1 MIGKLKGATAGSRK
15 MIIGVGVIVA
25 GMLAY
30 TYLSS
35 SEPPAPNSS
44 VSAPPAAGP
53 TIQASG
59 PISTVYDEA
68 LGQADLGRI
77 TEARNTGSSAMPTV
91 RPNPSEQPVPLI
103 DPDEPEETAPEVE
116 LPEVKPPV
124 VVQQQPIPATIPIV
138 QAPQQMRDPQEVE
151 NLVASFK
158 EFRRPIPVAEVVTFS
173 TSASIQAEIDARREQ
188 SAPSTGSGNI
198 PTPPQSGEAVSK
210 VKLPLAGTI
219 LYAELISRA
228 NSDTPGPVLARVLQ
242 GEYTG
247 ATLIGSFQT
256 AQNALVISFNKMTV
270 KTTASGEEI
279 NETVPIETVAVDTKY
294 IGTGLAT
301 KVDRHLFQKLAI
313 GFTASFAE
321 GFGDA
326 LSNNGTTTV
335 VTEGGS
341 TISSRPKLDTKEQLL
356 SSGGK
361 AVANAGSIL
370 MDEFGRRPTTVI
382 VESGTAIGVLFL

>member
-1 MIGKLKGATAGSRK
+1 MLGKIKDATKGSKKMLIVVGFAG
-15 MIIGVGVIVA
+15 VA
-25 GMLAY
+25 FAAY
-30 TYLSS
+30 SIMKS
-35 SEPPAPNSS
+35 PEVPVNNSS
-44 VSAPPAAGP
+44 VGAPPAGSQ
-53 TIQASG
+53 TVQASQQ
-59 PISTVYDEA
+59 ITKAYDEA
-68 LGQADLGRI
+68 LSISDRDRI
-77 TEARNTGSSAMPTV
+77 VEARDAGTSAIPTV
-91 RPNPSEQPVPLI
+91 RPNPSEQQVPVI
-103 DPDEPEETAPEVE
+103 DIEEPEAAAPEIE

-124 VVQQQPIPATIPIV
+124 IV
-138 QAPQQMRDPQEVE
+138 QPTVPQAAFVQPPQQIRDPKEVE
-151 NLVASFK
+151 NLAGK
-158 EFRRPIPVAEVVTFS
+158 MLDFRRSIAVAEVIQFS
-173 TSASIQAEIDARREQ
+173 TNAAIKAEIEASEAQ
-188 SAPSTGSGNI
+188 SAPVGGSDG
-198 PTPPQSGEAVSK
+198 AVGQQENASK
-210 VKLPLAGTI
+210 IKLPLSGTI
-219 LYAELISRA
+219 LYAELVSRA
-228 NSDTPGPVLARVLQ
+228 NSDVPGPVLARVLQ

-270 KTTASGEEI
+270 KKTTSGEEI

-326 LSNNGTTTV
+326 LANNGSTTV

-341 TISSRPKLDTKEQLL
+341 TISSRPKLNTKEQLL

-361 AVANAGSIL
+361 AVSNVGGIL